1 MFGGVHPVV
10 WPTGGVSG
18 GGPLCRMRTR
28 LTPAPGLAKPSTRR
42 AARLFLGLT
51 LCGLGIAVMVVAD
64 LGLGPWDVLHQG
76 LSRRS
81 GVPIGTMGILVGF
94 VVLSGWLPLRERPG
108 VGTLANVLWIGIVID
123 VVLLVLPRP
132 EPLALRI
139 AFMAAGPVLFGVGS
153 GFYIGVHLGPG
164 PRDGLMTGL
173 ARRGWPVGRVRTGI
187 ELVVLVLGWL
197 LGGTVGVGTVLF
209 ALTVGPVVAWSL
221 ARLDVPVDPDQR
233 QRSASTG

>member
-1 MFGGVHPVV
+1 MH
-10 WPTGGVSG
+10 
-18 GGPLCRMRTR
+18 TR
-28 LTPAPGLAKPSTRR
+28 HTPAPGLAKASTRR
-42 AARLFLGLT
+42 IARLFLGLT
-51 LCGLGIAVMVVAD
+51 LCGLGIAVMVAAD

-76 LSRRS
+76 LSRLT
-81 GVPIGTMGILVGF
+81 GIPIGTMGILVGF
-94 VVLSGWLPLRERPG
+94 VVLAGWLPLRERPG
-108 VGTLANVLWIGIVID
+108 IGTVCNVLWIGIVID

-132 EPLALRI
+132 ELLAWRV
-139 AFMAAGPVLFGVGS
+139 AFMAAGPLLFGVGS

-187 ELVVLVLGWL
+187 ELVVLALGWL

-209 ALTVGPVVAWSL
+209 ALTVGPAVAWSL
-221 ARLDVPVDPDQR
+221 ARLDVPVDQGQR